1 NTQYDAE
8 QRFASVFLVFSVIS
22 LAIACLGLFA
32 LVSYSVESRTK
43 EIGIR
48 KVLGASVSTIFGML
62 SKEFIGLI
70 VVASLV
76 AIPVGYYLM
85 CKWLETF
92 VYRIDLRATV
102 FIVAALSVLAIAWI
116 ALGTRSVRAAR
127 ASPVDSLRYK

>member
-1 NTQYDAE
+1 RDFHVTGVQTCALPIYTIVDTRFAEESLNAQYDAE

-85 CKWLETF
+85 RKWLETF
-92 VYRIDLRATV
+92 VYRIDLSATV
-102 FIVAALSVLAIAWI
+102 
-116 ALGTRSVRAAR
+116 
-127 ASPVDSLRYK
+127 